1 MLFISQIIQMCS
13 IIRLVKV
20 GDNMEIIK
28 FMEKL
33 GIVSDN
39 LKLYQM
45 ALTHTSY
52 SNEHPEYPHYERL
65 EFLGDAVLELIMS
78 DYLYNEKYLEEGMM
92 TKMRASYV
100 CENALYKYALSL
112 DFPKYVRVGEGI
124 KPNATILAD
133 MFEALIGAI
142 YLDQGFERASSFVLG
157 IIVPYIKNGVD
168 FLKDYKSELQELVQ
182 TVKKSVVYEI
192 VNESGP
198 SHNRT
203 FECVALVD
211 GIVMGRG
218 ISSSKKGAEQEAAK
232 EALSKQAKV

>member
-1 MLFISQIIQMCS
+1 MEFIS
-13 IIRLVKV
+13 
-20 GDNMEIIK
+20 
-28 FMEKL
+28 KL
-33 GIVSDN
+33 GISTSNV
-39 LKLYQM
+39 KLYEK

-52 SNEHPEYPHYERL
+52 SNEHPEYEHYERL

-78 DYLYNEKYLEEGMM
+78 DYLYNEEHLEEGVM

-100 CENALYKYALSL
+100 CENALYRYALDL

-133 MFEALIGAI
+133 MFEAVVGAI
-142 YLDQGFERASSFVLG
+142 YLDQGFEKANSFVLD
-157 IIVPYIKNGVD
+157 IVVPYIKKGTD

-192 VNESGP
+192 VSERGP

-211 GIVMGRG
+211 GIIMGRG
-218 ISSSKKGAEQEAAK
+218 VSSSKKGAEQEAAK
-232 EALSKQAKV
+232 EALSKQAKI